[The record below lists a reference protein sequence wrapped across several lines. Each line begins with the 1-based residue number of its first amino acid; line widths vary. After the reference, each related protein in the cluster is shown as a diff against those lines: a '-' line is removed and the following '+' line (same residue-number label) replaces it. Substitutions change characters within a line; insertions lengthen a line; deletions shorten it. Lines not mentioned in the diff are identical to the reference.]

1 MRHRDIWARG
11 CVFLPEATRQ
21 LSALRFEDIA
31 KWPEWPN
38 EPDIDLRVPSEL
50 ASIRFTVM
58 KDTQPDG
65 SIRVA
70 IQMYR
75 PLFLGIGSMRADGFF
90 VSSGGNVRWF
100 TEKDTWAVT

>member
-1 MRHRDIWARG
+1 MKHRDIWERG
-11 CVFLPEATRQ
+11 LTFLAESTRQ
-21 LSALRFEDIA
+21 LSTRGFDAIS
-31 KWPEWPN
+31 KWPEYPAAPN
-38 EPDIDLRVPSEL
+38 IDLRVPAEL
-50 ASIRFTVM
+50 SSVRFTVM

-75 PLFLGIGSMRADGFF
+75 HRFLCIGAMRADGFF
-90 VSSGGNVRWF
+90 ISRGNIVRGF